1 MKNNSQRFL
10 FFLLILT
17 LIINLSL
24 KWHNI
29 RKYLEGFIV
38 TVDEVILGS
47 HCPDYLAFDGSYY
60 YLVFNNKS
68 FDGINNP
75 LTFDNIND
83 VKSKL
88 NNLDCPIQPF
98 IQNMVELRRNRNND
112 DPQEDLE
119 RRCAKHI
126 ALNKF
131 AIDKCAFNFSH
142 STPELSKEFS
152 SLSSEQLGKLD
163 NKTLSGIE
171 TKVKTMGGPALDN
184 YKMIRKLVDF
194 INQNDESVMV
204 DYDLETCMFER
215 VGDLFNGQPSNDI
228 PQFLKHQDLGTKSAI
243 HKFRKHFDQQQAQ
256 VESGADIESSLDDN
270 EGMYL
275 DEQSMSGFVKYFKD
289 ANNVISDDVMNKLFL

>member
-1 MKNNSQRFL
+1 
-10 FFLLILT
+10 
-17 LIINLSL
+17 
-24 KWHNI
+24 
-29 RKYLEGFIV
+29 
-38 TVDEVILGS
+38 
-47 HCPDYLAFDGSYY
+47 
-60 YLVFNNKS
+60 
-68 FDGINNP
+68 
-75 LTFDNIND
+75 
-83 VKSKL
+83 
-88 NNLDCPIQPF
+88 
-98 IQNMVELRRNRNND
+98 MVELRRNRNND